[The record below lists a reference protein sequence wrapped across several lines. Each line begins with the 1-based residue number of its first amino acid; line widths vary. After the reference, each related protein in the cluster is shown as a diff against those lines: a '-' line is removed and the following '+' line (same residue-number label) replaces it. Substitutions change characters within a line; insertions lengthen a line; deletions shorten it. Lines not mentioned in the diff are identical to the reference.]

1 MKDIAEKLEKLETD
15 YSQLK
20 CLITTL
26 TYAMKYCEYES
37 LNTIDLLYLQEYINV
52 KSKLLDEKL
61 EELTDEIYKKAS
73 IELSKQ
79 N

>member
-61 EELTDEIYKKAS
+61 EELTDEIYKKAA